1 MISGDKKGAGGRGV
15 VGGEEI
21 FVFQYPYLILSLF
34 FSKSEKSLLW
44 TKCLYSVIR
53 GRLSSRLE
61 EGRTTHSS
69 ILAWGIPMDRGAWWA
84 TVHEVTKS
92 QTRLSD

>member
-1 MISGDKKGAGGRGV
+1 M
-15 VGGEEI
+15 GGEEI

-61 EGRTTHSS
+61 EGRATHSS
-69 ILAWGIPMDRGAWWA
+69 ILVWGIPMDRGAWWA